1 MVCLIAAIVL
11 SVLSQLVGFINSW
24 LAFVLYA
31 IIFLMVPIFMI
42 LNIILILDKKGKD
55 PKLFISLI
63 LFILFIL
70 FSYRGYSLV
79 RAYSEVHKQLD
90 ENFNTSYKIVGVTNY
105 EMDSCYNHYKYA
117 FNVKL
122 NDDTNFVFRAV
133 YGSGG
138 MPIATYHV
146 CYDYENYYVPYYLDL
161 FNEEHQSDLIYK
173 IKSSRDSDDIIY
185 IEYSNKN
192 KKLLYEFFEYL
203 YSKDF
208 DAQYQIEIYNTDTK
222 EDHYIASWNG
232 EYKNYIRLDD
242 YVY

>member
-117 FNVKL
+117 FNVKFPSNPTLL
-122 NDDTNFVFRAV
+122 N
-133 YGSGG
+133 S
-138 MPIATYHV
+138 
-146 CYDYENYYVPYYLDL
+146 
-161 FNEEHQSDLIYK
+161 
-173 IKSSRDSDDIIY
+173 
-185 IEYSNKN
+185 
-192 KKLLYEFFEYL
+192 
-203 YSKDF
+203 
-208 DAQYQIEIYNTDTK
+208 
-222 EDHYIASWNG
+222 
-232 EYKNYIRLDD
+232 
-242 YVY
+242 